1 MAAEKPGRSDP
12 ARTLALLWR
21 AKEPPA
27 RGPKPGLSV
36 DRIVA
41 AAIGLADDSGVGSL
55 SMRRVAE
62 RLGVGTMSLYTYVP
76 GKDELLNLM
85 LDAVLAEVEE
95 RRPVGFI
102 GTWREALEQH
112 ARADRAVALRHPW
125 VVSLST
131 PGLMLMGPAETA
143 RSEFAMKAVSEIGL
157 TQREMVDVVNLVDGY
172 VRGVAQITADIG
184 TANRESDVDYEDWWE
199 KATPMLERFI
209 QQSRYPTLY
218 AVWNSGAFETPPEE
232 GFEFGL
238 QRLLDGVEQL
248 VEARAAASPGD

>member
-1 MAAEKPGRSDP
+1 MAAEKTGRSDP
-12 ARTLALLWR
+12 TRTLALLWR
-21 AKEPPA
+21 AKEPPS

-41 AAIGLADDSGVGSL
+41 AAVALADETGVSAL
-55 SMRRVAE
+55 SMRKVAE

-85 LDAVLAEVEE
+85 VDTVFAEAE
-95 RRPVGFI
+95 RPADFA
-102 GTWREALEQH
+102 GTWREALELH
-112 ARADRAVALRHPW
+112 ARADRKVALAHPW
-125 VVSLST
+125 LVSLAT

-143 RSEFAMKAVSEIGL
+143 RSEFAMKAVSAIGL
-157 TQREMVDVVNLVDGY
+157 TPREMVDVVNLVDGY

-184 TANRESDVDYEDWWE
+184 AATRDSGVDYEEWWE
-199 KATPMLERFI
+199 KATPMLERLI

-218 AVWNSGAFETPPEE
+218 GVWASGAFEVAPEE

-238 QRLLDGVEQL
+238 QRLLDGVERL
-248 VEARAAASPGD
+248 VEERAKQS

>member
-1 MAAEKPGRSDP
+1 MAAGKVGRSDP

-41 AAIGLADDSGVGSL
+41 AAIGVADETGVAAL
-55 SMRRVAE
+55 SMRKVAE

-85 LDAVLAEVEE
+85 LDTALSEAED
-95 RRPVGFI
+95 RRPADFA
-102 GTWREALEQH
+102 GTWREALVQH
-112 ARADRAVALRHPW
+112 ARADREVALRHPW
-125 VVSLST
+125 VVSLTT

-143 RSEFAMKAVSEIGL
+143 RAEFAMKAVSGIGL
-157 TQREMVDVVNLVDGY
+157 SPREMVDVVNLVDGY

-184 TANRESDVDYEDWWE
+184 TASRESGVDYEDWWE

-209 QQSRYPTLY
+209 QQSRYPTLHG
-218 AVWNSGAFETPPEE
+218 VWQSGAFETPPEE

-238 QRLLDGVEQL
+238 ARLLDGVEQL
-248 VEARAAASPGD
+248 VVARAGG

>member
-1 MAAEKPGRSDP
+1 MAEKTGRSDP

-41 AAIGLADDSGVGSL
+41 AAVALADGTGVAAL
-55 SMRRVAE
+55 SMRKVAE

-85 LDAVLAEVEE
+85 VDTVLAEGE
-95 RRPVGFI
+95 RPDDFG
-102 GTWREALEQH
+102 GTWREALELH
-112 ARADRAVALRHPW
+112 ARADRSVALRHPW
-125 VVSLST
+125 LVSLST

-143 RSEFAMKAVSEIGL
+143 RSEFAMRAVSGIGL
-157 TQREMVDVVNLVDGY
+157 TEREMVDVVNLVDGY
-172 VRGVAQITADIG
+172 VRGVAQITADLG
-184 TANRESDVDYEDWWE
+184 AADRESDVDYEEWWE

-218 AVWNSGAFETPPEE
+218 AVWNSGAFEVAPEE

-238 QRLLDGVEQL
+238 QRLLDGVERL
-248 VEARAAASPGD
+248 VEERAARS